1 MSIDR
6 LSRRQ
11 WSGAV
16 AGLLAGLP
24 PLFAQV
30 NGLAAEPSSFR
41 SVKDVRQRIPDELDR
56 PVNRV
61 TSSHRGWEI
70 REDQYTIAANTSLA
84 DAEWAAAEVGRA
96 RAEMAALADRFTQV
110 HRAADFG
117 LNSLQVVIDGEQ
129 ARERDAPPTTLNVVG
144 IQTQV
149 LINVSPGQPRLAQQR
164 LRLRQATAFSLLHAA
179 ELDATLPAWVV
190 LGMAGHVAR
199 AGEPDSVPLPGEFA
213 PAGVSVGGEQWRFAR
228 TAADRLAAP
237 PEDLDRA
244 ALAVEYLLTGDDA
257 VHAAALLS
265 AIQATNAGQRGQA
278 SRRINSPPGN
288 EGVGVD
294 EPGSVLAQLAKQA
307 EREVPAWRKD
317 PLRGQPEFKPEAG
330 ADPALVAA
338 EREMLV
344 VLKLLRRLTAAA
356 PSRTVAKREEQSS
369 RARAG
374 TRIDEFLQQLATGSL
389 PALSTLDA
397 DGQLLLSTDRQR
409 MQALLGWNGQ
419 KYRAARQ
426 MPSGAKATGGESP
439 MPPQLETRL
448 PSGQVLIGWLADN
461 PESPLRPR
469 AKFEVVASRSRLA
482 DRRGGAAPAAGAST
496 PAPSAP

>member
-1 MSIDR
+1 M
-6 LSRRQ
+6 
-11 WSGAV
+11 
-16 AGLLAGLP
+16 
-24 PLFAQV
+24 
-30 NGLAAEPSSFR
+30 
-41 SVKDVRQRIPDELDR
+41 
-56 PVNRV
+56 
-61 TSSHRGWEI
+61 
-70 REDQYTIAANTSLA
+70 
-84 DAEWAAAEVGRA
+84 
-96 RAEMAALADRFTQV
+96 
-110 HRAADFG
+110 
-117 LNSLQVVIDGEQ
+117 
-129 ARERDAPPTTLNVVG
+129 
-144 IQTQV
+144 
-149 LINVSPGQPRLAQQR
+149 
-164 LRLRQATAFSLLHAA
+164 
-179 ELDATLPAWVV
+179 
-190 LGMAGHVAR
+190 
-199 AGEPDSVPLPGEFA
+199 
-213 PAGVSVGGEQWRFAR
+213 
-228 TAADRLAAP
+228 
-237 PEDLDRA
+237 
-244 ALAVEYLLTGDDA
+244 
-257 VHAAALLS
+257 
-265 AIQATNAGQRGQA
+265 
-278 SRRINSPPGN
+278 
-288 EGVGVD
+288 D

-356 PSRTVAKREEQSS
+356 PSSTVAKREEQSS